1 MKKVVLMLVFLFA
14 LTGSYANSFS
24 NDELS
29 KSNLSIEYFSDQI
42 NDLENLVVEVTM
54 NLDTCTVSASGTIG
68 VGGSNVTVSISS
80 TKNTCREARAEVL
93 GELRQTLRDVRKM
106 LKR

>member
-1 MKKVVLMLVFLFA
+1 M
-14 LTGSYANSFS
+14 TGSYANSFS

-54 NLDTCTVSASGTIG
+54 NIDEFSISGTIG
-68 VGGSNVTVSISS
+68 IQVENLAGEDYPCRWRFCRHRDGRRVSCTAWSY
-80 TKNTCREARAEVL
+80 
-93 GELRQTLRDVRKM
+93 GECLDEIVIKSKRK
-106 LKR
+106 

>member
-1 MKKVVLMLVFLFA
+1 MKKLFLMFVFLFA

-54 NLDTCTVSASGTIG
+54 NLDECTVSVSGTIG
-68 VGGSNVTVSISS
+68 IGGSNVTVAISS
-80 TKNTCREARAEVL
+80 TKTTCGEARAEVL
-93 GELRQTLRDVRKM
+93 GELKQTIKDVKEM
-106 LKR
+106 LK

>member
-1 MKKVVLMLVFLFA
+1 MKKVVLIFVFLFA
-14 LTGSYANSFS
+14 LTSSYANSFS

-54 NLDTCTVSASGTIG
+54 NLDECTFAVSGTIG
-68 VGGSNVTVSISS
+68 IGGSNVTVAISS
-80 TKNTCREARAEVL
+80 TKPTCGEARAEVL
-93 GELRQTLRDVRKM
+93 AELKQTIKDVKEM
-106 LKR
+106 FK